1 MSKGFKGPRFQGGKN
16 NKNDGK
22 KMTEKFIRVETE
34 QAVARLI
41 LNRPP
46 ANALDLELV
55 EEFHRVLDRL
65 EKNKDVRAVAIIS
78 EVEKVFIAGADIKMM
93 HVREGE
99 ELVRFMDNYDSRLQ
113 QVTSRFE
120 ALPQPTIAV
129 ISGHAL
135 GGGLEFALACDFRF
149 MSRGKATVGL
159 PEANIGLFPA
169 AGGTQRLSRVI
180 GKARALELMIMGK
193 ALSADE
199 ALAVGLVHRVYE
211 PEALRAESLKF
222 AGELAERASLAIA
235 AIKKCVRIGLD
246 LPIQDGLKLELKE
259 FLEVLRTGDAREGL
273 DAFVNKRKPQ
283 FKGK

>member
-1 MSKGFKGPRFQGGKN
+1 MA
-16 NKNDGK
+16 
-22 KMTEKFIRVETE
+22 EKFIRIQTD
-34 QAVARLI
+34 QAVAKVI

-46 ANALDLELV
+46 ANALDLDLV

-65 EKNKDVRAVAIIS
+65 EKMKEARAVLILS
-78 EVEKVFIAGADIKMM
+78 EVEKAFIAGADIKMM
-93 HVREGE
+93 HAREGE
-99 ELVRFMDNYDSRLQ
+99 ELVRFMDNYISRLQ

-129 ISGHAL
+129 INGHAL

-149 MSRGKATVGL
+149 MSRGKGMVGL
-159 PEANIGLFPA
+159 PETSIGLFPA

-193 ALSADE
+193 AVSADE
-199 ALAVGLVHRVYE
+199 ALTIGLVHRVYE
-211 PEALRAESLKF
+211 PETLRAESLKF
-222 AGELAERASLAIA
+222 AAELAGRASLAIA
-235 AIKKCVRIGLD
+235 AIKKCVRVGLD

-259 FLEVLRTGDAREGL
+259 FLEVLRTGDVREGL